1 MLIYSKNRKLIG
13 IFLAI
18 FITLIALSP
27 QFSGLN
33 RFPDRIR
40 VIEGKE
46 QTLNLR
52 IPFNFQLYTKDSG
65 FLTINGTALKDKM
78 NVNLKNPLSIRS
90 SRLGTYDLEF
100 RLFGIIPVKKMKLEV
115 LPEMKVVPGGHSIG
129 VKLRPD
135 GVIVVGI
142 ASVIDEKGKTC
153 YPAKEAGIQVGDT
166 ISMVNGY
173 KIYTAEELS
182 RIVNR
187 DDDKTVTLTI
197 KRNGKTFQ
205 TQLYA
210 VKSKDGIYQIGLWVR
225 DIAAGVGTL
234 TFYDPESGY
243 YGALGH
249 IISDSD
255 TGRIVEVGQG
265 EIIRASITSIAP
277 ARKNVPG
284 EKRGVFVEEERVIGN
299 ILSNT
304 EFGIFGRIYQPVE
317 NPYYSE
323 IPVALASFA
332 REGKAQIMTVIDGER
347 IEKFDIE
354 IQKIIRQNFPSTKG
368 MIIKITDPR
377 LIEKAGGIV
386 QGMSGS
392 PIIQDGH
399 LVGAVTHVFV
409 NDPTRGYGVF
419 AEWMLEEISKL
430 KNERQ
435 VSNF

>member
-1 MLIYSKNRKLIG
+1 MIYSKNRKLIG